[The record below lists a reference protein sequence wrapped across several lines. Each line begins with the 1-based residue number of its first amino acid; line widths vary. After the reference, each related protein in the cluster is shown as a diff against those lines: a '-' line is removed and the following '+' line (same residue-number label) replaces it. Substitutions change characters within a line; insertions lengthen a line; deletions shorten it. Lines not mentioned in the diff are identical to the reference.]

1 MSQDDLLK
9 ALDIAPERTDEDEG
23 TGLDPAQTTTTP
35 PSAWALDLDA
45 WSVRKGTE
53 MFHHSDVMR
62 AAMKPLAPEMVPDE
76 TWDGMPKANRD
87 AHNENI
93 KRLIEN
99 ARHAAADFHAA
110 AYEPTPILAEACT
123 DETRHR
129 YMEELLDSEAYQSLH
144 TQTAGDALAS
154 ELAAGHFAKGWCDLV
169 ADEAGQEQ
177 AQEPGDGQGE
187 PPKKDDFQQRL
198 GAMKAANA
206 ATTAAQEEVDELSDL
221 RGGIGSGEGDGATVS
236 ASEMRKRFE
245 MVKDSPQLRRIM
257 ALAGRF
263 RRYAQARQR
272 TKTIHGMDDMVGIE
286 PGNDLG
292 RLLPSELAQLA
303 DDDLQ
308 WLALRRYLERA
319 MLQREHRSLEGEARG
334 PIVVHVDESG
344 SMDGEPIAMAKAF
357 ALAMAWIAKHQKRW
371 ICLVGF
377 GIESEGNYLTMAPEA
392 WDDAKLLDWCA
403 HMFAGGTRSQ
413 VPLVRTPDKWQELG
427 CPEGKTDIIT
437 ITDGHLSVDD
447 TRAASFKKWA
457 EWKQVKHHVI
467 LLDCGDEPGDMA
479 KVADQIW
486 NVDSID
492 IETNAVQEL
501 MSL

>member
-1 MSQDDLLK
+1 MTDTDLLK

-23 TGLDPAQTTTTP
+23 TGLDPAQTTTAP
-35 PSAWALDLDA
+35 PSETALTLDA
-45 WSVRKGTE
+45 WSVRRGRE
-53 MFHHSDVMR
+53 LLNADG
-62 AAMKPLAPEMVPDE
+62 AMKTLFNDKLSPKIPADFDSLDVPAKE
-76 TWDGMPKANRD
+76 LFYEEA
-87 AHNENI
+87 
-93 KRLIEN
+93 KRSAEN
-99 ARHAAADFHAA
+99 ARNAAADFHAA
-110 AYEPTPILAEACT
+110 AYEPTPTLAEACT

-144 TQTAGDALAS
+144 AQTAGDALAS

-169 ADEAGQEQ
+169 ASGQEE
-177 AQEPGDGQGE
+177 APEPGG
-187 PPKKDDFQQRL
+187 FQERL
-198 GAMKAANA
+198 QAMKAANA

-263 RRYAQARQR
+263 RRFAQARQR

-308 WLALRRYLERA
+308 WLALRRYLERS

-344 SMDGEPIAMAKAF
+344 SMAGEPIAMAKAF

-377 GIESEGNYLTMAPEA
+377 GTDSQGNYLAMAPEA
-392 WDDAKLLDWCA
+392 WDDAKLLDWCQ
-403 HMFAGGTRSQ
+403 HMFSGGTRSS
-413 VPLVRTPDKWQELG
+413 VPLVNTPAKWEKIG

-437 ITDGHLSVDD
+437 ITDGQLSVDD
-447 TRAASFKKWA
+447 DRAANFDQWA
-457 EWKQVKHHVI
+457 TKHQVKHHVI